1 MGFLDKVKDT
11 AGKAAEKAKH
21 GADLAQDKIE
31 EQKLKKHVGELKEEL
46 GGVVYAQ
53 RAGTGDAAV
62 DAEAEITRL
71 VGEIQADEARLAEHG
86 SQEATNAEATTP
98 EATSPETPT
107 TETPTTE

>member
-21 GADLAQDKIE
+21 GADLAQDKLE

-53 RAGTGDAAV
+53 RTDAGDGTV

-71 VGEIQADEARLAEHG
+71 VGEIQADEARLAEHA
-86 SQEATNAEATTP
+86 SPEPTSPEATTP
-98 EATSPETPT
+98 EAATAEPAS
-107 TETPTTE
+107 TE